1 MGLRQRECDLIGNG
15 SRRGQGG
22 FNDDSSSNRTRI
34 LDWRKC
40 WPSSGDTHLGKA
52 GNVMSNEND
61 RLVADFAC

>member
-1 MGLRQRECDLIGNG
+1 MTIAAAIGL
-15 SRRGQGG
+15 G
-22 FNDDSSSNRTRI
+22 FS
-34 LDWRKC
+34 DWRKC